1 MLYYSYTVWCYRIL
15 GMHTLYSPGFFQFV
29 AKHDF
34 QEILLRKWYLL
45 FTKRGLF
52 GGDDMYM
59 KNENPTS

>member
-1 MLYYSYTVWCYRIL
+1 
-15 GMHTLYSPGFFQFV
+15 MHTLYLQLFFNLSLNMIF
-29 AKHDF
+29 KRF
-34 QEILLRKWYLL
+34 YYLRKWYLL